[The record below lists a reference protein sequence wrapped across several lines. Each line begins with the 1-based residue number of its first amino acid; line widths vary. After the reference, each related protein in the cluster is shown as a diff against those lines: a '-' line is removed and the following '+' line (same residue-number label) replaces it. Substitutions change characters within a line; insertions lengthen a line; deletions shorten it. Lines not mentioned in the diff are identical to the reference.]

1 MPKKSPFLL
10 ETQRPGMPVTRL
22 PFASRDAMG
31 SAIARLV
38 KSHFVG
44 TIEPM
49 ELQQG
54 FYVPD
59 EESIKLLSVDQ
70 STERSM
76 AFEHASTLFAQ
87 LAKVKTQDLDEE
99 QLTQIQEAIDII
111 TNLCFG
117 ADKEIANIFPVSI
130 STANLPE
137 NEIEEIAWKSVQDD
151 CVSFSQKKAQI
162 DSGVS
167 AVINYIDSMEVEEYP
182 R

>member
-1 MPKKSPFLL
+1 MPKKSLFLL

-49 ELQQG
+49 ALQQG

-59 EESIKLLSVDQ
+59 EESLKLLSVDQ

-87 LAKVKTQDLDEE
+87 LAKVKTQELDEE
-99 QLTQIQEAIDII
+99 QLTEVQEAIDII
-111 TNLCFG
+111 TNLCFVSE
-117 ADKEIANIFPVSI
+117 KEISQVFPVS
-130 STANLPE
+130 NLKE
-137 NEIEEIAWKSVQDD
+137 NLSQEEIEELAWRELQRE
-151 CVSFSQKKAQI
+151 Q
-162 DSGVS
+162 
-167 AVINYIDSMEVEEYP
+167 EYP

>member
-1 MPKKSPFLL
+1 MAIKKSPYLL

-22 PFASRDAMG
+22 PFPTRDAMS
-31 SAIARLV
+31 SAIARLI

-49 ELQQG
+49 ELKQG

-59 EESIKLLSVDQ
+59 EESLKLLSVDQ

-76 AFEHASTLFAQ
+76 AFEHAASLFAQ
-87 LAKVKTQDLDEE
+87 LAKVKTQDLDVE
-99 QLTQIQEAIDII
+99 QLTEVQEAMDII

-117 ADKEIANIFPVSI
+117 IDKEIVEVFPMPKSFKEE
-130 STANLPE
+130 LD
-137 NEIEEIAWKSVQDD
+137 EIEQSAWQ
-151 CVSFSQKKAQI
+151 KAQ
-162 DSGVS
+162 
-167 AVINYIDSMEVEEYP
+167 EEEGYP